1 MTGSYLSANASA
13 SCCHS
18 TSRCC
23 RSAFSWIFWMIES
36 FPSKSIMSSV
46 ASVWSTICGL
56 KNPSWKNC
64 SASSFCAMDAYSLA
78 FCAETSMSK
87 TGFRSPSGCPFAP

>member
-1 MTGSYLSANASA
+1 
-13 SCCHS
+13 
-18 TSRCC
+18 
-23 RSAFSWIFWMIES
+23 MIES

-46 ASVWSTICGL
+46 DSAWSTICGL

-64 SASSFCAMDAYSLA
+64 SASSFCAMDVYSLA